1 MIQFVKVNYFRSR
14 NVYVDGEKSG
24 KTNKIIR
31 VDEGTHEFD
40 LGEPKNYSPPSYKK
54 KVTGTTSIKPMELD
68 FEITT

>member
-1 MIQFVKVNYFRSR
+1 MIQYVKVNYFRSR

-40 LGEPKNYSPPSYKK
+40 LGEPKNYSPTKYKK
-54 KVTGTTSIKPMELD
+54 KVKGTTAIKPMELD